1 VSVAAWFDE
10 NDGGELGGD
19 DARKGPISLHRQCSI
34 TGTMIKVLFNLPAL
48 YGGGAERGV
57 LNVMGNLDKA
67 LFRADLFLMK
77 RDGVYWN
84 EVPQDVSV
92 FCGTDKLR
100 LRNAFAAVVWRY
112 CVVAR
117 SYDVLVGGLELE
129 STYLAW
135 LAGKIWNKPVVGWVH
150 VALAEYLKGQPR
162 WHRRAVA
169 YVYPRLDKI
178 VCQALGSVDS
188 LREVASFTSSQM
200 RVMSYPFDLLGV
212 QRAGLSADPPWL
224 VDSDKGPVVV
234 ACGRLNFQKGF
245 DVLIKAH
252 KLVRSAGLEHRLC
265 ILGEGP
271 LRSELTSLIAQVGVS
286 DSVMMPGFLQN
297 PFPAIRHASAFV
309 LSSRFE
315 GLPHVILE
323 ALALGTPVV
332 ATDCQSGPAEIL
344 DNGRYGILVPT
355 EDAEAL
361 AKALRTIIQNKELR
375 VRLGAAGRI
384 RAAEY
389 SPLRTAPQWEA
400 LLTEVSISPGEE
412 RQVATSSPASQSRLP
427 LP

>member
-1 VSVAAWFDE
+1 
-10 NDGGELGGD
+10 
-19 DARKGPISLHRQCSI
+19 
-34 TGTMIKVLFNLPAL
+34 MIKVLFNLPAL

-57 LNVMGNLDKA
+57 LNVMGNLDKT
-67 LFRADLFLMK
+67 LFRSDLFLMK

-84 EVPQDVSV
+84 EIPEHVTV

-100 LRNAFAAVVWRY
+100 VRKALAAVARRY
-112 CVVAR
+112 CAIER
-117 SYDVLVGGLELE
+117 GYDVLVGGLELE

-150 VALAEYLKGQPR
+150 VALGEYLKGQPR
-162 WHRRAVA
+162 WHRPAVA
-169 YVYPRLDKI
+169 YVYPRLNKI
-178 VCQALGSVDS
+178 VCQALGSVES
-188 LREVASFTSSQM
+188 LREVTSFTSSQM
-200 RVMSYPFDLLGV
+200 RVMSYPFDPQIV
-212 QRAGLSADPPWL
+212 QREALVADPPW
-224 VDSDKGPVVV
+224 VVDDSDERPVVV

-245 DVLIKAH
+245 DILIRAH

-271 LRSELTSLIAQVGVS
+271 LRSELASLVAQMNVS

-297 PFPAIRHASAFV
+297 PFAAIRHASVFV

-332 ATDCQSGPAEIL
+332 ATDCLSGPAEIL
-344 DNGRYGILVPT
+344 ENGRYGMLVPT
-355 EDAEAL
+355 EDPEAI
-361 AKALRTIIQNKELR
+361 AKALMTLIRSEDLR
-375 VRLGAAGRI
+375 MRLSSAGRV

-389 SPLRTAPQWEA
+389 SPLRTAPLWEE
-400 LLTEVSISPGEE
+400 LLTEVVNRDEE
-412 RQVATSSPASQSRLP
+412 RELAASR
-427 LP
+427 

>member
-1 VSVAAWFDE
+1 
-10 NDGGELGGD
+10 
-19 DARKGPISLHRQCSI
+19 
-34 TGTMIKVLFNLPAL
+34 MIKVLFNLPAL

-57 LNVMGNLDKA
+57 LNVMGNLDRT
-67 LFRADLFLMK
+67 LFRPDLFLMK

-84 EVPQDVSV
+84 EIPKDVTV

-100 LRNAFAAVVWRY
+100 VRRAFAAVARRY
-112 CVVAR
+112 CAIAR

-150 VALAEYLKGQPR
+150 VALGEYLKGQPR
-162 WHRRAVA
+162 WHRPAVA

-188 LREVASFTSSQM
+188 LREVASFTSKQM
-200 RVMSYPFDLLGV
+200 RVMSYPFDSQIV
-212 QRAGLSADPPWL
+212 QREALAADPPWAD
-224 VDSDKGPVVV
+224 DSDKRPVVV

-245 DVLIKAH
+245 DVLIRAH
-252 KLVRSAGLEHRLC
+252 KLVRAAGLEHRLC

-271 LRSELTSLIAQVGVS
+271 LRSELASLIARMNVS
-286 DSVMMPGFLQN
+286 DTVMMPGFLQN
-297 PFPAIRHASAFV
+297 PFAAIRHASAFV

-332 ATDCQSGPAEIL
+332 ATDCPSGPAEIL
-344 DNGRYGILVPT
+344 ENGRYGILVPT
-355 EDAEAL
+355 EDAEAI
-361 AKALRTIIQNKELR
+361 AKALMTIIRNEELR
-375 VRLGAAGRI
+375 MRLGAAGRI

-400 LLTEVSISPGEE
+400 LLTEVSVNPGQE
-412 RQVATSSPASQSRLP
+412 RELAPSR
-427 LP
+427 